1 MEKEKKEKEDNVDNV
16 EMGFGLI
23 QGVIGLG
30 LLIYAVYVLLT
41 M

>member
-1 MEKEKKEKEDNVDNV
+1 MKEEKEEKEDNV
-16 EMGFGLI
+16 EMALGLI

>member
-1 MEKEKKEKEDNVDNV
+1 MKEEKKEKEDNV